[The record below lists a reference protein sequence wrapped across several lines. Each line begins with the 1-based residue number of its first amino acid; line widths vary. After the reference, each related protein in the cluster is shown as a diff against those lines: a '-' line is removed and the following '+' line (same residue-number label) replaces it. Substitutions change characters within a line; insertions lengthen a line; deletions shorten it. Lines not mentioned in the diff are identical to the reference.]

1 MKIILKLFGFGIVL
15 LSFYALYNKFPLVG
29 NFRELSYQFTWP
41 NFYLPFIRLT
51 SFSFSIWLVVLAQAT
66 LMSYVLYQYFI
77 AFKIPENSTIYLFF
91 PLTFCSSVSLLVS
104 TIDFAVFH
112 SLAILCTGYFL
123 LENTSRLTKRVFAVI
138 IFLTLLIDPINLVFI
153 ATCFTFKYLRKLKYI
168 HYIILLLI
176 FVEIIFFLIFL
187 GALPTYLL
195 FSNYL
200 FPADAYQITT
210 DSREFLYLFTNFN
223 WESRQFLLSRQY
235 QNWLNLNFFQYSI
248 FVSALIAFLHL
259 LKEILFF
266 NTKHTGYID
275 LSLYFLYS
283 ILIVVPVMLVLKFD
297 KCYQVSW
304 TLMVPFL
311 LCVYH
316 KYSSKWIQN
325 LKID

>member
-1 MKIILKLFGFGIVL
+1 MKSILKLFVFGIVL

-29 NFRELSYQFTWP
+29 NFRELSYPFSWP
-41 NFYLPFIRLT
+41 NFYLPFVRLT
-51 SFSFSIWLVVLAQAT
+51 SFSFSIWLVVLVQAT

-77 AFKIPENSTIYLFF
+77 SFKIPENTIIYLFF
-91 PLTFCSSVSLLVS
+91 PLTFCSSVALLVS
-104 TIDFAVFH
+104 TIDFALFH
-112 SLAILCTGYFL
+112 SLALLCTGYFL
-123 LENTSRLTKRVFAVI
+123 LENTGKLTKR
-138 IFLTLLIDPINLVFI
+138 IFVLILFLALLVDPINLIFI
-153 ATCFTFKYLRKLKYI
+153 ATCFTFKYLKKLKHI
-168 HYIILLLI
+168 HHIILLLI
-176 FVEIIFFLIFL
+176 CAEIIFFLIFL
-187 GALPTYLL
+187 GLSPTYIL
-195 FSNYL
+195 FSRYL
-200 FPADAYQITT
+200 LPVDAQQITT

-235 QNWLNLNFFQYSI
+235 QNWLNLIFFHYSI
-248 FVSALIAFLHL
+248 FISALIAFLQL

-266 NTKHTGYID
+266 ETKHTGYID

-283 ILIVVPVMLVLKFD
+283 ILIFVPVMLVLKFD

-316 KYSSKWIQN
+316 KYSSKWMQN